1 MVKKIIGGVL
11 LGTMSLLAQA
21 GETLEE
27 ALKESKWSGQLR
39 SFYINRDWSGSVG
52 DGITDRDALAAGGH
66 LRGETGK
73 WHGVS
78 FGVGFYSSNGLGV
91 NDDNPAA
98 VDGTLFDDDKNSYS
112 ILGEAYV
119 KFSGES
125 SSFTAGRQ
133 KLTTPFL
140 GTDDARMLPTLFMAY
155 TYENTGFEN
164 TTLTLSHVNKMAAGS
179 FSNAYPQIGL
189 NGGDITA
196 GGALSLASGY
206 GLNNESA
213 RFMNIGNYTSGI
225 NNNGLFLGGVKH
237 KFSDTLSLQIWDYYA
252 TDLFNTIYA
261 QADFKFATQ
270 GLAKPFFSAQ
280 LINQSGV
287 GDEDLGRVDGNYFAI
302 KAGVGFK
309 NISGYIAY
317 SDSGSNNSAATN
329 GGILAP
335 WAGMPA
341 FTQAMATRHQF
352 FADTDAFK
360 IGGRYNFNALGVNLT
375 FDLYH
380 ASFDIGSDNAYVNG
394 TDFTAKESGFDLIFK
409 PKNINNLTLRF
420 RGNFPSD
427 FRPGLDWAEYRFILN
442 YNF

>member
-1 MVKKIIGGVL
+1 MVKKILSGAL
-11 LGTMSLLAQA
+11 LGTMSLMAQA
-21 GETLEE
+21 GDTLED
-27 ALKESKWSGQLR
+27 ALKESKWTGQFR
-39 SFYINRDWSGSVG
+39 SFYINRDWSGSIG
-52 DGITDRDALAAGGH
+52 DNLTDRDALAVGGH

-78 FGVGFYSSNGLGV
+78 FGAGFYSSNALGL
-91 NDDNPAA
+91 NDDNLAA
-98 VDGTLFDDDKNSYS
+98 VDGTLFDDDKNSYT

-119 KFSGES
+119 KFSGEF

-140 GTDDARMLPTLFMAY
+140 GTDDARMVPTLFMAY
-155 TYENTGFEN
+155 TYENKSFKN
-164 TTLTLSHVNKMAAGS
+164 TTLTFSHVNKMAAGS
-179 FSNAYPQIGL
+179 FSNAYPQIGIVD
-189 NGGDITA
+189 GDITA

-225 NNNGLFLGGVKH
+225 NNNGLYLGGIKH
-237 KFSDTLSLQIWDYYA
+237 KFSDQLSLQIWDYYA

-261 QADFKFATQ
+261 QADYKFVTQ
-270 GLAKPFFSAQ
+270 GSAKPFFSAQ
-280 LINQSGV
+280 LISQSGV
-287 GDEDLGRVDGNYFAI
+287 GDENLGRVDGHYFAL

-309 NISGYIAY
+309 NISGYLAY

-352 FADTDAFK
+352 FADTGAFK
-360 IGGRYNFNALGVNLT
+360 VGGRYNFNTLGANLT

-380 ASFDIGSDNAYVNG
+380 VSFDIGSDNAYVNG

-427 FRPGLDWAEYRFILN
+427 FKPGLDWAEYRFILN
-442 YNF
+442 YDF